1 MASVPETVQRASANA
16 PVAIH
21 PVPVVRRTPGLN
33 SAVSIAWLKRLLF
46 VLCLMPLARLVLF
59 AFTGGLGANPIEF
72 VIRSLGDWAITFLLV
87 TLSVTPLRRLT
98 GWNSLIR
105 VRRMLGLFAFF
116 YASLHFLFYV
126 GVDQFFD
133 FGAIVQ
139 DIVKRPFITLGFACL
154 LALIPLAVT
163 STNAMQRRLG
173 GKRWVR
179 LHRLVY
185 GIALGGV
192 LHYWWM
198 VKRDITVPLI
208 YGLLLIVLLGVRLAW
223 RAQARFSRPTV

>member
-1 MASVPETVQRASANA
+1 LNF
-16 PVAIH
+16 AIDMR
-21 PVPVVRRTPGLN
+21 VFK
-33 SAVSIAWLKRLLF
+33 AALF
-46 VLCLMPLARLVLF
+46 LLCLVPLAHLGWLGTH
-59 AFTGGLGANPIEF
+59 AGLSANPIEF
-72 VIRSLGDWAITFLLV
+72 VIRSLGDWALTFLLI
-87 TLSVTPLRRLT
+87 TLGVTPLRRLT

-133 FGAIVQ
+133 FHAIFQ
-139 DIVKRPFITLGFACL
+139 DIAKRPYITLGFVCL

-185 GIALGGV
+185 GIAIGGV
-192 LHYWWM
+192 VHYWWM

-208 YGLLLIVLLGVRLAW
+208 YALVLGVLLAARLWRLRRRARLAS
-223 RAQARFSRPTV
+223 AALSRPPA